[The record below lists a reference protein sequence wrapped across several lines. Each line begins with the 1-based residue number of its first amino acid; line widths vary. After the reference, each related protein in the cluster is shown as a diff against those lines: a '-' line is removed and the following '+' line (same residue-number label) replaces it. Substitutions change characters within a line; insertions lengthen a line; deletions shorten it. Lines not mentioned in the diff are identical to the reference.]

1 MSYVKAKDLNLSSV
15 KDLLVSFLVCCE
27 KEGAVTI
34 NREWLA
40 RQRGRA
46 AKPGVTA

>member
-1 MSYVKAKDLNLSSV
+1 MSQMKAN
-15 KDLLVSFLVCCE
+15 DLLVSFLVWCE
-27 KEGAVTI
+27 KEGLVTI